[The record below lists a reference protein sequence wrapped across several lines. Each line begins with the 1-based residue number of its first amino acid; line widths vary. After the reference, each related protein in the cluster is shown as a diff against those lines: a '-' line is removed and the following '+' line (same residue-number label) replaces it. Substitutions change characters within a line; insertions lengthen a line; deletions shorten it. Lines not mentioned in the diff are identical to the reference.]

1 MHKMNKI
8 FKIDIVNNLQR
19 FENTFIISRFAGP
32 SGRAVEGLGLRQLAC
47 WDRGFESRRRHGCL
61 SFVSVVC
68 CQVEM
73 CVTSWSLVQRNSTD
87 CGASLCVI

>member
-47 WDRGFESRRRHGCL
+47 
-61 SFVSVVC
+61 
-68 CQVEM
+68 
-73 CVTSWSLVQRNSTD
+73 
-87 CGASLCVI
+87 